1 MKVRVITA
9 IIGIIAVLG
18 LVYLG
23 GWFLTGAIFLVS
35 LLALLEY
42 DKMLKHFGVHI
53 YLKATAIATAVM
65 VLASGFYSLKAFLAA
80 IFLAFVLLLYL
91 ILGIKK
97 ENMTGLIY
105 SAFGAV
111 YFGVGFGSLAILRG
125 SHELLSPVAVS
136 MESGIF
142 LILLALICTWASDS
156 FAYLTGK
163 ACGRHKMA
171 PHISPNKTMEGLF
184 GGMAGTSKVLLAAQ
198 SAASFSV
205 SLFPSVRGLIFWKDS
220 SFPSWWRSWR
230 PWGISSSPL

>member
-18 LVYLG
+18 LGYLG

-111 YFGVGFGSLAILRG
+111 YFGVGFGSLALLRG

-136 MESGIF
+136 MEPGIF

-156 FAYLTGK
+156 FAFLTG
-163 ACGRHKMA
+163 
-171 PHISPNKTMEGLF
+171 
-184 GGMAGTSKVLLAAQ
+184 
-198 SAASFSV
+198 
-205 SLFPSVRGLIFWKDS
+205 
-220 SFPSWWRSWR
+220 
-230 PWGISSSPL
+230 

>member
-80 IFLAFVLLLYL
+80 FFLALFHFRCRLFWC
-91 ILGIKK
+91 
-97 ENMTGLIY
+97 GLWQH
-105 SAFGAV
+105 
-111 YFGVGFGSLAILRG
+111 R
-125 SHELLSPVAVS
+125 
-136 MESGIF
+136 
-142 LILLALICTWASDS
+142 
-156 FAYLTGK
+156 
-163 ACGRHKMA
+163 A
-171 PHISPNKTMEGLF
+171 PSR
-184 GGMAGTSKVLLAAQ
+184 Q
-198 SAASFSV
+198 S
-205 SLFPSVRGLIFWKDS
+205 
-220 SFPSWWRSWR
+220 
-230 PWGISSSPL
+230 

>member
-23 GWFLTGAIFLVS
+23 GWSLTGAIFLVS

-111 YFGVGFGSLAILRG
+111 YLA
-125 SHELLSPVAVS
+125 
-136 MESGIF
+136 
-142 LILLALICTWASDS
+142 WASAVWRS
-156 FAYLTGK
+156 FAAVMSCSRRL
-163 ACGRHKMA
+163 
-171 PHISPNKTMEGLF
+171 
-184 GGMAGTSKVLLAAQ
+184 Q
-198 SAASFSV
+198 
-205 SLFPSVRGLIFWKDS
+205 FPWSRGFS
-220 SFPSWWRSWR
+220 SFFSHSFAHGRVILS
-230 PWGISSSPL
+230 LT